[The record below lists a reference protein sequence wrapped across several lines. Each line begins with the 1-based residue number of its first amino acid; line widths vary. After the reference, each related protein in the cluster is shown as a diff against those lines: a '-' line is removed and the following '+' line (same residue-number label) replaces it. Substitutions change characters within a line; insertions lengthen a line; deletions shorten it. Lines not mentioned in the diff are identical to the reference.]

1 MNSRSPIRVLCI
13 DDHPL
18 IRDGIAFALQL
29 QPDIELVADASNG
42 KDGVAL
48 FREHRPDVTLVDLQM
63 PDMDGIDTIA
73 AIRREFT
80 GARCIVLTTYSG
92 DVQARR
98 ALEAG
103 ASGYL
108 LKSMLRRELVDA
120 IRAVKSGRRW
130 IPAEIASQIAEY
142 LTSDAL
148 SSRELEVLRTVA
160 AGCSNKIVADR
171 LGISEDT
178 VKGHIKNILAKL
190 GANDRTHAVLIA
202 LERGYLSAGSS
213 TKPSRSGE

>member
-1 MNSRSPIRVLCI
+1 MGLTSPIRVLCV

-29 QPDIELVADASNG
+29 QPDIQLVADASNG
-42 KDGVAL
+42 ADAVIL
-48 FREHRPDVTLVDLQM
+48 FRQLRPDVALVDLQM
-63 PDMDGIDTIA
+63 PGLDGIDTIS
-73 AIRREFT
+73 AIRREFPT
-80 GARCIVLTTYSG
+80 ARCIVLTTYSG
-92 DVQARR
+92 DIQARR

-103 ASGYL
+103 AVGYL

-120 IRAVKSGRRW
+120 IRAVHDGRRW
-130 IPAEIASQIAEY
+130 IPAVIAAEIAEH
-142 LTSDAL
+142 LTIDSL
-148 SSRELEVLRTVA
+148 STRELEVLQTVA

-190 GANDRTHAVLIA
+190 GANDRTHAVLIG
-202 LERGYLSAGSS
+202 LERGYLTGGSS
-213 TKPSRSGE
+213 SGPPSTPK